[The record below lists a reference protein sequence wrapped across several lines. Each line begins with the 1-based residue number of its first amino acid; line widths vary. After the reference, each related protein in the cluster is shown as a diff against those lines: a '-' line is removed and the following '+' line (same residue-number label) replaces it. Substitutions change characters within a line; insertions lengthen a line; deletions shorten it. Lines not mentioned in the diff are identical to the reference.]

1 MIVTVYS
8 MRVRSQNVKT
18 LFKAVFNWIYSTDLP
33 NDYENLLIFLL
44 NILVR
49 APLHWNLNQGG
60 WLSRYQNS
68 ISIKLQ

>member
-1 MIVTVYS
+1 

-18 LFKAVFNWIYSTDLP
+18 LLKAVFNWIYSTDLP
-33 NDYENLLIFLL
+33 NDYENVLIFLL

-49 APLHWNLNQGG
+49 APLHCNLNQDG